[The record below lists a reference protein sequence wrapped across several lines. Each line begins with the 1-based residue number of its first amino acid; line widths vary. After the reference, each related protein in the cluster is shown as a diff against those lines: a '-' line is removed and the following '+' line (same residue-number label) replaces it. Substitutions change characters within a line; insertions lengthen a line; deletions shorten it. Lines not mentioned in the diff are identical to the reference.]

1 MIFNFAYANLP
12 LEELRGLPDL
22 VQPVVDGLVENG
34 HHVMRFSPGV
44 RPPPVVNVFV
54 EEFGDDRFAGDL
66 LKMKAEHGVVFGIL
80 CAEDIEDE
88 AVMAADSLPRRGANL
103 RRLLGAADFVW
114 TVVPQVA
121 ALEAAGAAGKT
132 ALLRF
137 GFSERAV
144 NPYLVPEP
152 GLRGLDVVLYGGES
166 PYRLGLVAELERR
179 SIGCLRTGRLVF
191 PSYLT
196 ADLLSRAK
204 VVLDLGRRPGRR
216 FESPTRLSRALHNG
230 AVVVSEQLSG
240 GTAPDL
246 QRYAAPC
253 AYEAMADQCQRIIQS
268 GIFAE
273 LGLAA
278 LAKFRQETSMRANMA
293 GALRLPVFER
303 LAGS

>member
-1 MIFNFAYANLP
+1 VIFNFAYANLP
-12 LEELRGLPDL
+12 IEELRGLPDL

-44 RPPPVVNVFV
+44 RPPPVVNIFI
-54 EEFGDDRFAGDL
+54 EEFGDDRFVEDL
-66 LKMKAEHGVVFGIL
+66 LRMRAEHGVVFGIL
-80 CAEDIEDE
+80 CAEDIEDGT
-88 AVMAADSLPRRGANL
+88 VMAAESTPRRGANL
-103 RRLLGAADFVW
+103 RRLLAAADFVW

-137 GFSERAV
+137 GFSERAL
-144 NPYLVPEP
+144 NPYLVSEP
-152 GLRGLDVVLYGGES
+152 RLRGLDVVLYGGES
-166 PYRLGLVAELERR
+166 PYRLGLIAELERR

-240 GTAPDL
+240 GSAPDL

-278 LAKFRQETSMRANMA
+278 LAKFRQETSMRDNMA
-293 GALRLPVFER
+293 AALRLPVFER
-303 LAGS
+303 LARI